1 MPYYYQECFKNPTSC
16 YNDDNNDKEN
26 DDDNEAPQ
34 EKSDKDKNKTIK
46 LPCTDNCKQLTDF
59 EKKTIVELKAAF
71 SKDVDDFRQIL
82 QDVDSG
88 CPHKHEADKQGHP
101 LICYEENSGCTSS
114 LRILRAA
121 SPHYPKL
128 RTFLH
133 NIYDAMKY
141 DTKITAID
149 VALTDNDIDTLI
161 KITTSNET
169 PTVRG
174 LAADNNNKL
183 YTQTMIFLKN
193 NHYNLN
199 FIM

>member
-1 MPYYYQECFKNPTSC
+1 M
-16 YNDDNNDKEN
+16 
-26 DDDNEAPQ
+26 
-34 EKSDKDKNKTIK
+34 
-46 LPCTDNCKQLTDF
+46 PCTDNCKQLTDF

-101 LICYEENSGCTSS
+101 LICYEENSGCTCS

-128 RTFLH
+128 RAFLR

-149 VALTDNDIDTLI
+149 VALTDNDIDTL
-161 KITTSNET
+161 
-169 PTVRG
+169 
-174 LAADNNNKL
+174 KL
-183 YTQTMIFLKN
+183 LLVMKMRLTLLK
-193 NHYNLN
+193 YCRVW
-199 FIM
+199 MMAVV